1 MWKVPLTVML
11 RTKPSLILKRRIEAA
26 PAKVYAAWTDPEKI
40 MRWFG
45 SDQGPTLH
53 AETDL
58 RAGGRFRIDFRMMD
72 GQERSVSGAYR
83 EVVPD
88 RRLVFTWEQRGSDLA
103 EGQALVSVELR
114 PAAGGTELRFMLE
127 PMFDP
132 TARAAWEG
140 DFRRLARIDII
151 PDKAE
156 RLAEIARDPTAQG
169 YFLAIRELIG
179 EGHDQFADDMFSS
192 HDGRFVY
199 VSRPSFAD
207 VVALDVETGKIIA
220 RTAADSNQ

>member
-1 MWKVPLTVML
+1 LWKLLLTAML

-26 PAKVYAAWTDPEKI
+26 PAKVYAAWTDPEKL

-88 RRLVFTWEQRGSDLA
+88 CKLVFTWNWAGPRERESLVTIDLA
-103 EGQALVSVELR
+103 ADGD
-114 PAAGGTELRFMLE
+114 GTLLTLTHQEIV
-127 PMFDP
+127 DD
-132 TARAAWEG
+132 TVH
-140 DFRRLARIDII
+140 DYRR
-151 PDKAE
+151 
-156 RLAEIARDPTAQG
+156 G
-169 YFLAIRELIG
+169 WIG
-179 EGHDQFADDMFSS
+179 
-192 HDGRFVY
+192 
-199 VSRPSFAD
+199 
-207 VVALDVETGKIIA
+207 ALDKLEKLLA
-220 RTAADSNQ
+220 